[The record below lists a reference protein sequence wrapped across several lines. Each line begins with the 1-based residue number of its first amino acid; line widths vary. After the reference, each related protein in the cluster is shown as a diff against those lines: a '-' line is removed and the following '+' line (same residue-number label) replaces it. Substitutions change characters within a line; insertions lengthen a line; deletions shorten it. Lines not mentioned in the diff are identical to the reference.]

1 MKNTVIILFTIFLFL
16 FSLQAF
22 SQKGE
27 NDTREVKEIKI
38 ILKSIANK
46 KMNLPIFIEP
56 DGLILPAYFN
66 SYKNFIERLK
76 IDHEYSYFLD
86 FQILNKSDQKQLN
99 YSLINDTVK
108 LYLQKE
114 WFLNDKIKI
123 LTELETNDKNNDY
136 RKFIKPIFYKNF
148 TRCYFACFNNATID
162 VFFFKKVNNHW
173 INDNKMYRTVEY

>member
-1 MKNTVIILFTIFLFL
+1 MKNTVIILFIIFL
-16 FSLQAF
+16 FSLKAF
-22 SQKGE
+22 SQKRE
-27 NDTREVKEIKI
+27 NDTREVKEIKL
-38 ILKSIANK
+38 ILKSITTK
-46 KMNLPIFIEP
+46 EMNLPIYIEP
-56 DGLILPAYFN
+56 DGLILPAYFT
-66 SYKNFIERLK
+66 SYKKFIERLK
-76 IDHEYSYFLD
+76 TDDLDSSFLD

-99 YSLINDTVK
+99 YALINDTVK

-123 LTELETNDKNNDY
+123 LSDLETNDKTNDY
-136 RKFIKPIFYKNF
+136 RKFIKPIFYRNY

>member
-1 MKNTVIILFTIFLFL
+1 MKDIYKIVILI
-16 FSLQAF
+16 SLALYSFQPF

-27 NDTREVKEIKI
+27 NDTRDVKEIKL
-38 ILKSIANK
+38 ILKSIATK
-46 KMNLPIFIEP
+46 EINLPIFIEP
-56 DGLILPAYFN
+56 DGLVLPAYFN

-76 IDHEYSYFLD
+76 TDHLDSSFLD
-86 FQILNKSDQKQLN
+86 FQILNISDQKQLN

-148 TRCYFACFNNATID
+148 TRCYFACYNNATID
-162 VFFFKKVNNHW
+162 VFFFKKVNNQW

>member
-1 MKNTVIILFTIFLFL
+1 MKTTLKILFTTLLIL
-16 FSLQAF
+16 FSLQSF
-22 SQKGE
+22 SQKAVK
-27 NDTREVKEIKI
+27 DSKEVKEIKL
-38 ILKSIANK
+38 ILKSIATK
-46 KMNLPIFIEP
+46 EINLPIFIEP
-56 DGLILPAYFN
+56 DGLVLPAYFN

-99 YSLINDTVK
+99 HSLINDTVK